1 MLLTLEPIEIGS
13 RAPSKAFTR
22 HSLFRAHGTR
32 ALAAQSPQM
41 APQLEIPAGDD
52 VRIDSGR
59 FTFVAARR
67 DERLARSL
75 VSAALANDSFPGL
88 PKPKA
93 SVLVAIAPDPAT
105 FRAWIGPQAPEW
117 GAAVAFPS
125 LRRIVMQGSNAG
137 GDAGDPTVVL
147 RHELAHLALHESLG
161 RLPPRWFDEG
171 YASFSA
177 GEWSREQLF
186 ETSFGLVWRAMPSID
201 SLDRGFSGG
210 AGEAGWSYALAHR
223 VVAELAALDERNG
236 LSNFFRYWSESRSLE
251 TSLRR
256 AFGMTGVQFDQ
267 YWHQRT
273 RRRYGA
279 LALVSNL
286 SVVFGFFALLLGPI
300 FVSRKRRDR
309 ARLEAMRTREAQQE
323 KAARESALQAIL
335 GSDAEGSRFEIGP

>member
-1 MLLTLEPIEIGS
+1 MRKSLAGLLSAIAFGAALGTLGS
-13 RAPSKAFTR
+13 GSME
-22 HSLFRAHGTR
+22 
-32 ALAAQSPQM
+32 AQS
-41 APQLEIPAGDD
+41 AGRAARVEIPTGGDI
-52 VRIDSGR
+52 RIDSGR
-59 FTFVAARR
+59 FTFVAGRR

-88 PKPKA
+88 PKPRDA
-93 SVLVAIAPDPAT
+93 VLVAIAPDPTT

-137 GDAGDPTVVL
+137 GDAGDPIVVL
-147 RHELAHLALHESLG
+147 RHELAHLALNENLG

-186 ETSFGLVWRAMPSID
+186 ETSFGLVWRSMPSID
-201 SLDRGFSGG
+201 SLDRGFQGG

-223 VVAELAALDERNG
+223 VVAELAALDDRNG
-236 LSNFFRYWSESRSLE
+236 LSNFFRYWRESRSLE

-267 YWHQRT
+267 YWHKRT

-286 SVVFGFFALLLGPI
+286 SIVFGFFALLLGPI

-309 ARLEAMRTREAQQE
+309 ARLDEMRAREAQQE
-323 KAARESALQAIL
+323 KAARESALEAIL
-335 GSDAEGSRFEIGP
+335 GTDVEGNRFEIGP